1 MGEEHRARV
10 HDLSRSSTPHRDVV
24 EDRHVRLTTIAFLL
38 AGLVHLVP
46 SLGALSAARLTQLY
60 GVAIDG
66 PELLLLMRHRAVLF
80 GLLGALLIAAAF
92 VPALRRPVGIAGLV
106 SMLAFV
112 VLFVSSPTEAA
123 ALRRVMWVDV
133 AVSLVLAPAL
143 FV

>member
-1 MGEEHRARV
+1 M
-10 HDLSRSSTPHRDVV
+10 
-24 EDRHVRLTTIAFLL
+24 RLTAIAFLL

-60 GVAIDG
+60 GVTIEG

-92 VPALRRPVGIAGLV
+92 MPELRRPVGAAGLV

-112 VLFVSSPTEAA
+112 LLFATSPAEAA
-123 ALRRVMWVDV
+123 ALRRVMWIDV
-133 AVSLVLAPAL
+133 AVSAVLAPAL